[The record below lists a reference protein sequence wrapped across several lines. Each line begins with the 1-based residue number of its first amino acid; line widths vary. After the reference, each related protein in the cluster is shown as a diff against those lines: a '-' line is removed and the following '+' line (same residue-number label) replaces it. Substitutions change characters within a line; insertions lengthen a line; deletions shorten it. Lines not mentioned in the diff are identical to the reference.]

1 MILYRFETNNN
12 FDTIVLILYCDIMLL
27 MIIFSSQAKEQALSE
42 ASVYRQQVEEH
53 LQQTLSDRDET
64 ATEARL
70 QQLQLDN
77 QNQVSLKRI
86 DNVIYKK

>member
-1 MILYRFETNNN
+1 MIL
-12 FDTIVLILYCDIMLL
+12 
-27 MIIFSSQAKEQALSE
+27 FSSQAKEQALSE

-53 LQQTLSDRDET
+53 LQETLSDRDET

-77 QNQVSLKRI
+77 QNQVSFKRKEI
-86 DNVIYKK
+86 NKK